1 MTKQGQ
7 AQSGIH
13 DAAFFERR
21 GYNKDVMPK
30 TGSQR
35 NTSTFNFFT
44 LWMGAV
50 HNIPNYTAVGGFLLL
65 GLSPLQVIFAL
76 IFSSFI
82 IASLLAVNGY
92 AGSKYGIPFA
102 MQLRQTY
109 GDIGA
114 KLPGVLR
121 GVIAGIGW
129 FGLQTFA
136 GSQALLILL
145 IKIFPGFEH
154 LGNGT
159 TILGITIPGLIAFLV
174 FWAINFAIGIGGG
187 DTLNKFTAVLNPLI
201 YIVFGGMAIWGF
213 MVAGGWDNIM
223 NYEITTKSS
232 GIIYP
237 AILSF
242 ILIFNS
248 MMGVWAGP
256 GSSVSDFTQK
266 AVSTRAQIVGQVSGI
281 VVAHLLFAFSSV
293 FIIIGGSIFLGHQEW
308 NILTIINNWDSI
320 WAILIATGVLLMTTI
335 STNATSNIIPA
346 AYQLSVLMPKWINY
360 RRGVILASVV
370 SILIMPWKLMENED
384 SIFVFLNMIG
394 AILGPVSGVL
404 IVHFYL
410 INRCKVDIERLYFDL
425 NDPNHG
431 GLRFNF
437 SAYVATILGVVVSLL
452 GFIPKFQVISDFS
465 WFIGFIIA
473 GVSYIILYVLEKKFR
488 KDKGEKA
495 NEI

>member
-1 MTKQGQ
+1 MTNQGHTFG
-7 AQSGIH
+7 STEL
-13 DAAFFERR
+13 FEQR

-30 TGSQR
+30 TTSQR
-35 NTSTFNFFT
+35 NNTTFNFFT

-65 GLSPLQVIFAL
+65 GLSPLQVIMAL

-82 IASLLAVNGY
+82 IATILAVNGY

-145 IKIFPGFEH
+145 IKFFPGFENI
-154 LGNGT
+154 GNGF
-159 TILGITIPGLIAFLV
+159 TILGIGIPGLIAFLA

-187 DTLNKFTAVLNPLI
+187 STLNKFTAILNPLI

-213 MVAGGWDNIM
+213 MVAGGWHNIM
-223 NYEITTKSS
+223 TYEIHTKTT
-232 GIIYP
+232 GMIYP

-242 ILIFNS
+242 ILIANS

-256 GSSVSDFTQK
+256 GASVSDFTQK
-266 AVSTRAQIVGQVSGI
+266 AVSTKSQVIGQVSGLI
-281 VVAHLLFAFSSV
+281 VANLLFAFSSV

-308 NILTIINNWDSI
+308 NILTIINQWDNI

-346 AYQLSVLMPKWINY
+346 AYQLSVLAPKWINY
-360 RRGVILASVV
+360 RRGVILAAVLSVV
-370 SILIMPWKLMENED
+370 IMPWKLMQNED

-394 AILGPVSGVL
+394 AILGPVSGVM
-404 IVHFYL
+404 IIHFYF
-410 INRCKVDIERLYFDL
+410 ISRCKVNIDKLYFDL
-425 NDPNHG
+425 NAEHHN
-431 GLRFNF
+431 GLRFNG
-437 SAYVATILGVVVSLL
+437 SAYIATILGVVVSLL
-452 GFIPKFQVISDFS
+452 GFIPKFSVISDFS
-465 WFIGFIIA
+465 WFIGFIVA
-473 GVSYIILYVLEKKFR
+473 GGSYIILYLLEKRYKQSKKER
-488 KDKGEKA
+488 ITHEV
-495 NEI
+495 

>member
-1 MTKQGQ
+1 MTNQGQ
-7 AQSGIH
+7 KEIQ

-21 GYNKDVMPK
+21 GYNTDVMPK
-30 TGSQR
+30 TASQR
-35 NTSTFNFFT
+35 HNTTFNFFT

-65 GLSPLQVIFAL
+65 GLSPLQVIMAL
-76 IFSSFI
+76 ICSSFI
-82 IASLLAVNGY
+82 IATLLAVNGY

-145 IKIFPGFEH
+145 NKFFPGFENI
-154 LGNGT
+154 GNGT

-187 DTLNKFTAVLNPLI
+187 DTLNKFTAILNPLI
-201 YIVFGGMAIWGF
+201 YIVFGGMAVWGF
-213 MVAGGWDNIM
+213 MVAGGWDQIM
-223 NYEITTKSS
+223 NYEIHTKSS

-237 AILSF
+237 AFLTF
-242 ILIFNS
+242 ILVFNS

-256 GSSVSDFTQK
+256 GSSVADFTQK

-293 FIIIGGSIFLGHQEW
+293 FIIIGGSVFLGYQEW
-308 NILTIINNWDSI
+308 NILTIINQWGSV

-360 RRGVILASVV
+360 RRGVVIASVA
-370 SILIMPWKLMENED
+370 SILIMPWKLMQNED
-384 SIFVFLNMIG
+384 SIFIFLNMIG

-410 INRCKVDIERLYFDL
+410 ISRCKIDIDKLYFDL
-425 NDPNHG
+425 NTKHHD

-437 SAYVATILGVVVSLL
+437 SAYVATIIGVIVSLL
-452 GFIPKFQVISDFS
+452 GFIPKFHVISDFS
-465 WFIGFIIA
+465 WFIGFFLA
-473 GVSYIILYVLEKKFR
+473 GVSYIILYLVEKRFKT
-488 KDKGEKA
+488 KKEMTI
-495 NEI
+495 NEL